1 MPPLR
6 ASDADR
12 ERVAARLREH
22 YGDGRLS
29 DDDLSERVEAA
40 YRAGTT
46 SELAV
51 LTADLPGPPKPPRPR
66 RRSALE
72 ASVRIHFTTYLLV
85 NLMLIGIWA
94 AAGGGYFWP
103 IWPILGWGIGVGCHA
118 APLLAL
124 RGGSRGRSRLEQ
136 SALDQRALESRNR
149 NRERQRDRDRHRHR
163 DRHRSSRRPPADD
176 DSSVDDVAASVAAER
191 PPSLRTAAAP
201 DGTVTILF

>member
-29 DDDLSERVEAA
+29 DDDLSQRVEAA

-72 ASVRIHFTTYLLV
+72 TSVRIHFTTFLLV

-94 AAGGGYFWP
+94 ASGGGYFWP

-118 APLLAL
+118 APLLAT
-124 RGGSRGRSRLEQ
+124 RGRRHEP
-136 SALDQRALESRNR
+136 RAIEPSIP
-149 NRERQRDRDRHRHR
+149 RERDRDRHRHR
-163 DRHRSSRRPPADD
+163 SSRALPAAD
-176 DSSVDDVAASVAAER
+176 DSSVDEVAASVASER
-191 PPSLRTAAAP
+191 PSSLRRAAAP
-201 DGTVTILF
+201 DGTVTILFSDIEGSTALNER

>member
-12 ERVAARLREH
+12 ERVAAMLREN

-29 DDDLSERVEAA
+29 DEDLSERVDAV
-40 YRAGTT
+40 YRAGTM
-46 SELAV
+46 SELAA
-51 LTADLPGPPKPPRPR
+51 LTADLPKPPGPPRPR

-72 ASVRIHFTTYLLV
+72 TSVRIHLTTYLLV

-118 APLLAL
+118 APLLAT
-124 RGGSRGRSRLEQ
+124 RGR
-136 SALDQRALESRNR
+136 RAPSNPSL
-149 NRERQRDRDRHRHR
+149 
-163 DRHRSSRRPPADD
+163 RRPPPHPLA
-176 DSSVDDVAASVAAER
+176 
-191 PPSLRTAAAP
+191 
-201 DGTVTILF
+201 

>member
-22 YGDGRLS
+22 YGDGRLN

-40 YRAGTT
+40 YRGQTMG
-46 SELAV
+46 ELAK
-51 LTADLPGPPKPPRPR
+51 LTADLPKPPGPPRPR

-72 ASVRIHFTTYLLV
+72 TSVRIHFTTYLLV
-85 NLMLIGIWA
+85 NLLLIAIWA

-118 APLLAL
+118 APLLAT
-124 RGGSRGRSRLEQ
+124 RGRHRG
-136 SALDQRALESRNR
+136 RHH
-149 NRERQRDRDRHRHR
+149 RERRHLPE
-163 DRHRSSRRPPADD
+163 DTE
-176 DSSVDDVAASVAAER
+176 SSVDEVAASV
-191 PPSLRTAAAP
+191 T
-201 DGTVTILF
+201 

>member
-12 ERVAARLREH
+12 ERVATLLREH

-46 SELAV
+46 AELEK
-51 LTADLPGPPKPPRPR
+51 LTEDLPAPPGPPRRR

-72 ASVRIHFTTYLLV
+72 TSVRIHFTTYLLV
-85 NLMLIGIWA
+85 NLMLIAIWA

-103 IWPILGWGIGVGCHA
+103 IWPILGWGIGLGCHA
-118 APLLAL
+118 APLLPHRGHPPAL
-124 RGGSRGRSRLEQ
+124 READGRRGSHR
-136 SALDQRALESRNR
+136 
-149 NRERQRDRDRHRHR
+149 RQRDVTA
-163 DRHRSSRRPPADD
+163 RSGVDEVA
-176 DSSVDDVAASVAAER
+176 SSVASEQ
-191 PPSLRTAAAP
+191 P
-201 DGTVTILF
+201 